1 MVSAAHLPV
10 LCKACQKLRLK
21 PVEPGQTPI
30 CSDCDTP
37 VFILPGETYVESDGP
52 LFDRVVTA
60 MNHATLSRRTCE
72 QVAAELRNAALR
84 TSPEAV
90 LLRVVDFLPSL
101 HFLLPALYLQ
111 PTRQLDRVMMTRAGG
126 MVLTI
131 VMARLRELEGSAARQ
146 SS

>member
-1 MVSAAHLPV
+1 MVSAAYLPV
-10 LCKACQKLRLK
+10 FCRACQKLQLK
-21 PVEPGQTPI
+21 PVAPGQTPS
-30 CSDCDTP
+30 CSNCDEP
-37 VFILPGETYVESDGP
+37 ASVLPGETYIESDVP

-60 MNHATLSRRTCE
+60 IEHVTLSRRTCE
-72 QVAAELRNAALR
+72 QVAAELRNVALR
-84 TSPEAV
+84 TAPETV

-131 VMARLRELEGSAARQ
+131 VMARLRELEGSGARQ